1 MVKELSVNEIDEAL
15 IQRLAGLSRGTQR
28 WLKTA
33 LQSIT
38 TMPGPQEPEPDL
50 DWALPKA
57 AEADQRREHQSPL
70 EDVISGKAKLDDQ
83 LEAFPELADEL
94 EGIGDVI
101 DMLRDLGESR
111 RRRGSDI
118 LREEILGDPPSDEDD
133 DDERD
138 EIT

>member
-1 MVKELSVNEIDEAL
+1 MVKESSVNEIDEAL
-15 IQRLAGLSRGTQR
+15 IQRLAGLSKGTQR

-38 TMPGPQEPEPDL
+38 TMPGPHEPEP
-50 DWALPKA
+50 
-57 AEADQRREHQSPL
+57 EADWVLPTLTETEPRWEHQSPL
-70 EDVISGKAKLDDQ
+70 EDVITGKAKLDDQ
-83 LEAFPELADEL
+83 LEAFPELAEEL

-101 DMLRDLGESR
+101 DLLRDLGESR

-118 LREEILGDPPSDEDD
+118 LRDEILGEPPSDDD

>member
-1 MVKELSVNEIDEAL
+1 MVKESSVNEIDEAL
-15 IQRLAGLSRGTQR
+15 IQRLAGLSQGTQR

-38 TMPGPQEPEPDL
+38 TMPGPHEPEV
-50 DWALPKA
+50 DWELPA
-57 AEADQRREHQSPL
+57 VAEKEPERAHSSPL
-70 EDVISGKAKLDDQ
+70 EDVMSGKSTLDDQ
-83 LEAFPELADEL
+83 LKAFPELADEL

-118 LREEILGDPPSDEDD
+118 LREEILGDPPPSEDD
-133 DDERD
+133 DGERD